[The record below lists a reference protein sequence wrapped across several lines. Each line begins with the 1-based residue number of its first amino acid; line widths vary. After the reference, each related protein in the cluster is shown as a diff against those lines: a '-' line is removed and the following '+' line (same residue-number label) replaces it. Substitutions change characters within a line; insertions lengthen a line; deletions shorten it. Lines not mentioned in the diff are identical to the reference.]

1 MRTGDMGH
9 KDSQGLFYFHG
20 RKVDVIN
27 CGGRKYAPAEVEQC
41 ILKLKDVAE
50 VAVLGV
56 PHRVLGQV
64 AKAYVV
70 FRDRATE
77 DLKAVTR
84 HCARTLPSHK
94 VPFFIESVEAL
105 PRNSLGK
112 MLHRELKR
120 EPQAAL
126 GSN

>member
-1 MRTGDMGH
+1 MGH

-27 CGGRKYAPAEVEQC
+27 CGGRKYAPVEVERC
-41 ILKLKDVAE
+41 ILELKEIDE

-64 AKAYVV
+64 AKAFVV
-70 FRDRATE
+70 FRDHATA

-84 HCARTLPSHK
+84 HCTRYLPSHK
-94 VPFFIESVEAL
+94 VPFYVESVDAL

-112 MLHRELKR
+112 MLHRQLKS
-120 EPQAAL
+120 ESPTA
-126 GSN
+126 

>member
-1 MRTGDMGH
+1 
-9 KDSQGLFYFHG
+9 YFHG

-27 CGGRKYAPAEVEQC
+27 CGGRKYAPVEVECC
-41 ILKLKDVAE
+41 ILELKEIAE

-64 AKAYVV
+64 SKAFVV
-70 FRDRATE
+70 FRDGEIT

-84 HCARTLPSHK
+84 HCARYLPSHK
-94 VPFFIESVEAL
+94 VPFYVESVDAL

-126 GSN
+126 GRN